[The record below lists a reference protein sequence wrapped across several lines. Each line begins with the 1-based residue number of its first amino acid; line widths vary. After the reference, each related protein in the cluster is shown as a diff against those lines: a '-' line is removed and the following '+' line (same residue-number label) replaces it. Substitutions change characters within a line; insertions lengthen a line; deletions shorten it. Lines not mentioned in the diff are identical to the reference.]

1 MVPAWALAED
11 ASPNS
16 GKPTTEEVKDPESA
30 LQNNDETGNAGNA
43 SNNVVPVSGTGDG
56 MATDELQA
64 PQGPVVVMD
73 DANSANTQNDAQD
86 AVEQDALVTADEE
99 AASSEATQKDKAEV
113 KPEATT
119 ADAHV
124 VYSGHVENKGWLP
137 EVRDGESAGT
147 EGQSL
152 RVEALRI
159 KLDLANTGL
168 NGGIEY
174 RMHVQNVGWTGWVRD
189 GADGG
194 TTGLSRRV
202 EAMQLRL
209 YGSVADKYTVRYCVH
224 AQNVGWMAWAN
235 EGESAGTAGQSY
247 RLESVKIKLVPVD
260 GAQPL
265 DTSFINYNK
274 SFYGGKM
281 LSVQSHV
288 QNVGWQKEVG
298 NGETSGTTGRSLR
311 IESLKVHATGLD
323 VPGSVQIAGHIQ
335 DIGWT
340 GWKDGTVGTT
350 GRSKRLEAIR
360 IQLVGE
366 EAINKYDIY
375 YRVHVSNIG
384 WMGWACNGAEAGTS
398 GMSLRIEALQVLL
411 VSKGEVPSNDGSAT
425 TEAYITG
432 ADIVYRAHNQDTGWG
447 GYTANGRT
455 AGVTGQSKRM
465 EAFDVALS
473 GGNVGGSV
481 QYRAYVA
488 GSGWQDFKNPSDVAG
503 TIGASKGVEAIQV
516 RLTGRAAQT
525 YNVYYRTH
533 VSSAGWLGWARN
545 GETAGAPGTGRNV
558 EAIQIRL
565 ESKNS
570 GAPGSTED
578 HQVNKEYFED
588 ALLRKAQGYSS
599 PTGWIIMVDTN
610 KCQLGVYH
618 GSKGSWSRSGKW
630 TISCGAPSSPSVK
643 GVFSVSGR
651 GYAFGYGHG
660 YTCYWW
666 VSWNGPYLFHSI
678 KYDEGTFNVQDGRLG
693 KHISAGCIRM
703 PIERAKWIYD
713 HIPDGTTVVTF

>member
-1 MVPAWALAED
+1 MQQKKHNCSLLRTFVTFLVAYTMIFSVVPAWAFAED
-11 ASPNS
+11 ASGNNQNA
-16 GKPTTEEVKDPESA
+16 TTEQVNDLGSAVK
-30 LQNNDETGNAGNA
+30 NNDETSNTVDPA
-43 SNNVVPVSGTGDG
+43 NNVVLDPNASEGLAADG
-56 MATDELQA
+56 QQA
-64 PQGPVVVMD
+64 QQGPAIVMD
-73 DANSANTQNDAQD
+73 DAKADDAAQPTQEGA
-86 AVEQDALVTADEE
+86 EQDALATMGEDSTASEE
-99 AASSEATQKDKAEV
+99 VQKDKAEV
-113 KPEATT
+113 KAEGTT
-119 ADAHV
+119 DSVHV
-124 VYSGHVENKGWLP
+124 IYQGHVQNRGWMP

-147 EGQSL
+147 QGESL

-159 KLDLANTGL
+159 KLDLANSGL

-174 RMHVQNVGWTGWVRD
+174 RMHVQNVGWTNWVRD

-224 AQNVGWMAWAN
+224 AQNMGWMAWAN

-247 RLESVKIKLVPVD
+247 RLEAVKIMLVPVE
-260 GAQPL
+260 GGQPL
-265 DTSFINYNK
+265 DTSFINYNN

-311 IESLKVHATGLD
+311 IESLKVHAIGLD
-323 VPGSVQIAGHIQ
+323 VPGGVQIAGHIQ
-335 DIGWT
+335 DTGWT
-340 GWKDGTVGTT
+340 GWKNGTVGTT

-384 WMGWACNGAEAGTS
+384 WLGWACNGAEAGTS

-425 TEAYITG
+425 TETYITG
-432 ADIVYRAHNQDTGWG
+432 ADIVYRAHNQDNGWG
-447 GYTANGRT
+447 GYAANGRT
-455 AGVTGQSKRM
+455 AGITGQSKRM

-473 GGNVGGSV
+473 GGSIGGSV
-481 QYRAYVA
+481 EYRAYVA
-488 GSGWQDFKNPSDVAG
+488 GSGWQDFKSPSDIAG

-533 VSSAGWLGWARN
+533 VNSAGWLGWARN
-545 GETAGAPGTGRNV
+545 GETAGAPGTGRSV

-578 HQVNKEYFED
+578 HQVSKEYFED

-610 KCQLGVYH
+610 KCQLGVYR
-618 GSKGSWSRSGKW
+618 GSKGSWSR
-630 TISCGAPSSPSVK
+630 
-643 GVFSVSGR
+643 
-651 GYAFGYGHG
+651 
-660 YTCYWW
+660 
-666 VSWNGPYLFHSI
+666 
-678 KYDEGTFNVQDGRLG
+678 
-693 KHISAGCIRM
+693 
-703 PIERAKWIYD
+703 
-713 HIPDGTTVVTF
+713 